1 MLYAIVLNTFT
12 KLWNHQFGSVQSLSL
27 VWRQASLS
35 FTNSRSLRR
44 LTSIKLVMPSSR
56 LILCNHC
63 HGPFPD
69 LRLLLSDG
77 PPLLIKSNQG
87 PVHPLLL
94 IHAAL
99 PHTLASRFL
108 PKEHTR
114 TSLPRI
120 LLLSGV
126 TVCRVLLLQLAVSA
140 QINHKLLRPG
150 PRSHM
155 PSVTPLSSP
164 THNTNLGTQK
174 DPVSTRQWECLAGVT
189 PGGTLEHKTRW
200 ELS

>member
-1 MLYAIVLNTFT
+1 M
-12 KLWNHQFGSVQSLSL
+12 
-27 VWRQASLS
+27 S

-44 LTSIKLVMPSSR
+44 LTTINLVIPSSH

-69 LRLLLSDG
+69 LMLLLSDG

-108 PKEHTR
+108 PKEHTQN
-114 TSLPRI
+114 SLPPI
-120 LLLSGV
+120 HLLYWRDYAV
-126 TVCRVLLLQLAVSA
+126 WVLLQLAVSA

-150 PRSHM
+150 PRPHM